1 MPEASRIAWRR
12 GRRGQGGEKSMVCPC
27 HSTIGLA
34 GHLFGG
40 EGDHLFSAAHHIF
53 VVGVCLVKLEL
64 CEFGI
69 VFEADAFVAEI
80 APDLVDRGKAADDQ
94 PLQIQL
100 EADAQIKVLVELIV
114 VGDEGLCSRAAVDR
128 LQDRR
133 LDLEEAGV
141 VQIGAQARAR
151 PRPRARNRSRALFV
165 GQQVDVSPAIADLR
179 VGARRAICPASA

>member
-1 MPEASRIAWRR
+1 M
-12 GRRGQGGEKSMVCPC
+12 
-27 HSTIGLA
+27 
-34 GHLFGG
+34 
-40 EGDHLFSAAHHIF
+40 
-53 VVGVCLVKLEL
+53 
-64 CEFGI
+64 
-69 VFEADAFVAEI
+69 FEADAFVAEI

-141 VQIGAQARAR
+141 VQIGAQRAHDR
-151 PRPRARNRSRALFV
+151 GPRAEQVARLFV

-179 VGARRAICPASA
+179 VAHAVPFVRHRLERFGQEVDLVHGDAQLAAARH